1 MKTRTLGYVLAVLLG
16 SALTATGC
24 ATTSPMGAEKEAKPA
39 DLETLK
45 TVGAEAN
52 GLVVWTSSRAGRP
65 HLFTMKTDGSDTK
78 QITKGG
84 ATDWRPLFSP
94 DGTKILFA
102 RSHEKGFVRE
112 SQANEDGAWDLYTVS
127 PDGDSIDKVVEN
139 ATWGSWIAPDEIL
152 FMRGSKILR
161 TKLGSGDEIKIMDT
175 ARYPFFEGAIVRQP
189 ELSRDGHF
197 LALTLA
203 GNRAQTGIWNI
214 KHKTWTR
221 IGAGAQIAWAPDG
234 ASVYWV
240 DAAGNDFSRIAHETV
255 TEGQPPEQVDAADLV
270 LVDLKGKRSREFFP
284 RFSND
289 GAWLVFGAAIHDL
302 EHDLEDFEIYL
313 WKAGAASDA
322 ATRMTFH
329 SASDRWPDVFVG
341 EPGKI
346 AAPRPSTNAEKAE
359 KKLDAEPGDQA
370 EDKPL
375 DEVRENKRPA
385 REEVAPREQAV
396 EPAAKP
402 ERAAKK
408 IETKTETS
416 DKAADEASDEAAG
429 DSNDWD
435 DAPKTAT
442 KKAPAKQEEPEA
454 APAAATPTDEDAMP
468 TDEAAGAPA
477 STKPSTKHK
486 KKKRR

>member
-1 MKTRTLGYVLAVLLG
+1 MKTRTLGYVLACLLG
-16 SALTATGC
+16 SALGTTGC
-24 ATTSPMGAEKEAKPA
+24 ATTSPLGAEREAKPA
-39 DLETLK
+39 DLESMK
-45 TVGAEAN
+45 TIGAEAN
-52 GLVVWTSSRAGRP
+52 GLVVWTSSRAGLS
-65 HLFTMKTDGSDTK
+65 HLFTMKTDGSDLK
-78 QITKGG
+78 QITKGHT
-84 ATDWRPLFSP
+84 TDWLPRFSP

-127 PDGDSIDKVVEN
+127 PDGAGVTRVVEN

-152 FMRGSKILR
+152 FMRGSKILH
-161 TKLGSGDEIKIMDT
+161 TKLGSGDELKIMDT
-175 ARYPFFEGAIVRQP
+175 THYPFFAGAVVQQP

-234 ASVYWV
+234 ASVYWAE
-240 DAAGNDFSRIAHETV
+240 AAGNDFSRIAREAV
-255 TEGQPPEQVDAADLV
+255 TDGQPPEHVDAAV
-270 LVDLKGKRSREFFP
+270 LVNLAGKRSREFFP

-322 ATRMTFH
+322 ATRLTFH

-346 AAPRPSTNAEKAE
+346 ATPKASTSAE
-359 KKLDAEPGDQA
+359 KKSDAETGDQAADKPIETRETKRSAREEIAPRDEAAEPG
-370 EDKPL
+370 
-375 DEVRENKRPA
+375 
-385 REEVAPREQAV
+385 
-396 EPAAKP
+396 AKP
-402 ERAAKK
+402 ERAT
-408 IETKTETS
+408 TKMEPRTEPS
-416 DKAADEASDEAAG
+416 DDAQG

-435 DAPKTAT
+435 DAPKTET
-442 KKAPAKQEEPEA
+442 KKAPPKQEEP
-454 APAAATPTDEDAMP
+454 AAATTDEDATP
-468 TDEAAGAPA
+468 ADEAPAAPR
-477 STKPSTKHK
+477 KKHK
-486 KKKRR
+486 KKRRRR

>member
-1 MKTRTLGYVLAVLLG
+1 MKTRTLGYVLAGLLA
-16 SALTATGC
+16 SAFVTSC
-24 ATTSPMGAEKEAKPA
+24 AVTSPLGMEKEAKPA
-39 DLETLK
+39 DLESLK

-65 HLFTMKTDGSDTK
+65 HLFTMRTDGSDTK
-78 QITKGG
+78 QITKGP
-84 ATDWRPLFSP
+84 ATDWHPRFSP

-102 RSHEKGFVRE
+102 RSHDKGFVRE
-112 SQANEDGAWDLYTVS
+112 SQANDDGAWDLYTVS
-127 PDGDSIDKVVEN
+127 PDGDGLDKVVDD

-175 ARYPFFEGAIVRQP
+175 GRYPFFAGAVVQQP

-221 IGAGAQIAWAPDG
+221 IGAGSQIAWAPDG
-234 ASVYWV
+234 ASVYWA
-240 DAAGNDFSRIAHETV
+240 DAAGNDFSRIAHEAV
-255 TEGQPPEQVDAADLV
+255 TEGQPPEQVDAAARV

-313 WKAGAASDA
+313 WKAGAASDV

-346 AAPRPSTNAEKAE
+346 A
-359 KKLDAEPGDQA
+359 
-370 EDKPL
+370 
-375 DEVRENKRPA
+375 
-385 REEVAPREQAV
+385 
-396 EPAAKP
+396 
-402 ERAAKK
+402 
-408 IETKTETS
+408 
-416 DKAADEASDEAAG
+416 
-429 DSNDWD
+429 
-435 DAPKTAT
+435 
-442 KKAPAKQEEPEA
+442 
-454 APAAATPTDEDAMP
+454 TP
-468 TDEAAGAPA
+468 
-477 STKPSTKHK
+477 KPSA
-486 KKKRR
+486 

>member
-1 MKTRTLGYVLAVLLG
+1 MKTRTLGYVLAGLLG
-16 SALTATGC
+16 SALVGTGC

-84 ATDWRPLFSP
+84 ATDWRPRFSP
-94 DGTKILFA
+94 DGTKILFT

-112 SQANEDGAWDLYTVS
+112 SEANDDGTWDLYTVS
-127 PDGDSIDKVVEN
+127 PDGEGIAKVVEN

-161 TKLGSGDEIKIMDT
+161 TKLGSGEEVKITDT
-175 ARYPFFEGAIVRQP
+175 ARYPIFAGAIVQQP
-189 ELSRDGHF
+189 ELSPDGHF
-197 LALTLA
+197 LALTLK
-203 GNRAQTGIWNI
+203 GDRAQTGIWSI

-221 IGAGAQIAWAPDG
+221 IGAGSQIAWAPDG
-234 ASVYWV
+234 ASVYWA
-240 DAAGNDFSRIAHETV
+240 DAAGNDFSRIAHKAV

-289 GAWLVFGAAIHDL
+289 GAWLVFGAAIHNL
-302 EHDLEDFEIYL
+302 EHDVEDFEIYL
-313 WKAGAASDA
+313 WKVGASADT

-329 SASDRWPDVFVG
+329 SASDRWPDLFVG

-346 AAPRPSTNAEKAE
+346 ATPKPSEKAE
-359 KKLDAEPGDQA
+359 KKPEAAPDAPA
-370 EDKPL
+370 EDKDKPV
-375 DEVRENKRPA
+375 DEVRENKRA
-385 REEVAPREQAV
+385 AHEESAPREEAA
-396 EPAAKP
+396 EPA
-402 ERAAKK
+402 
-408 IETKTETS
+408 TS
-416 DKAADEASDEAAG
+416 HDTQGS
-429 DSNDWD
+429 STDWD
-435 DAPKTAT
+435 DAPKAA

-454 APAAATPTDEDAMP
+454 APAAATEEDA
-468 TDEAAGAPA
+468 APA
-477 STKPSTKHK
+477 EETRTAPVTKKHK